1 MRFHYHPAKEE
12 NMAAFLKTSIL
23 ADPPQTA
30 VEHILRLSY
39 LSNSNAAWLLSPI
52 ATRKSIVSVRLTVFY
67 VHSFDLAKENQS

>member
-12 NMAAFLKTSIL
+12 NIAALLNRAML

-39 LSNSNAAWLLSPI
+39 LSKSMWHGSPS
-52 ATRKSIVSVRLTVFY
+52 ATREATVFC
-67 VHSFDLAKENQS
+67 VQSFDLAKENQS

>member
-12 NMAAFLKTSIL
+12 NIAAFLNKSIL

-39 LSNSNAAWLLSPI
+39 LSKQCGMALSPI
-52 ATRKSIVSVRLTVFY
+52 ATRKSIVSVRLTVFC
-67 VHSFDLAKENQS
+67 VHSFDLAKETQS